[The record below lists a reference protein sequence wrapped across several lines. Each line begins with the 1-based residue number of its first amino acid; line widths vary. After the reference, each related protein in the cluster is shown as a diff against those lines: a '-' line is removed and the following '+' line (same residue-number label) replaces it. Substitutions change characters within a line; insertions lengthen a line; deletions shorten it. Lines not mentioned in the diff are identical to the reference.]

1 MRSFSSFL
9 QESYGGLLSSILINK
24 LPQDFRLVITREM
37 GDDDWQLDRLLTIFK
52 TELEA
57 RERAAVGTT
66 GNRIQSSP
74 PKPNRKVH
82 GTVHTL
88 LSGSS
93 TNGPTCTYCR
103 GKHPSKD
110 CGTVIDVLVCKDL
123 LKKYGRC
130 YVSSQ
135 GSYQSQLHI

>member
-1 MRSFSSFL
+1 MMTGS
-9 QESYGGLLSSILINK
+9 
-24 LPQDFRLVITREM
+24 
-37 GDDDWQLDRLLTIFK
+37 IFK

-57 RERAAVGTT
+57 RERAAVGAT

-82 GTVHTL
+82 GTAHTL

-93 TNGPTCTYCR
+93 TNGPACTYCR

-110 CGTVIDVLVCKDL
+110 CGTVIDVLVRKDL

-130 YVSSQ
+130 FVC
-135 GSYQSQLHI
+135 LRKDHISRNCTSKSKCHYCGGRHNLS